1 MMFLDCYLYEVDGFP
16 VSTYRVPNG
25 IDMQALRRI
34 AECYYRKAVFV
45 EESNGCSPQDLPPDW
60 LNEI

>member
-1 MMFLDCYLYEVDGFP
+1 MILDCYLYEVDGFP
-16 VSTYRVPNG
+16 VSTYRVPGG

-45 EESNGCSPQDLPPDW
+45 EGICLRTG
-60 LNEI
+60 